1 MSDNIKTVAEHL
13 VDFLQRREVKHVFG
27 LCGHTNIAVLAAL
40 SKSPIDFITV
50 RHEQSFSCALSFIT
64 RPY

>member
-1 MSDNIKTVAEHL
+1 MDDNSKTVAEHL
-13 VDFLQRREVKHVFG
+13 VDFLNRREVKHVFG

-50 RHEQSFSCALSFIT
+50 RHEQIAICS
-64 RPY
+64 